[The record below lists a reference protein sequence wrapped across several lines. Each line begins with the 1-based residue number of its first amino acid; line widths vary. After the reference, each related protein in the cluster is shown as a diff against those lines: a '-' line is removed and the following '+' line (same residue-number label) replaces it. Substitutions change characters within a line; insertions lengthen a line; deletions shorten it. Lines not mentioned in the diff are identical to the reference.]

1 MKHKPMIPTIVRA
14 NDSFTMLFLQKE
26 CENEREKDDTN
37 KEIKEK

>member
-26 CENEREKDDTN
+26 CENEREKEKRMTQ
-37 KEIKEK
+37 IKK